1 MPRLM
6 LLIALATLL
15 SIACDSPRQRAAL
28 PFAPSGAV
36 ATPTPPP
43 PTPQPTPQ
51 PPPNGT
57 YTVSGVVKDG
67 DGAAVPDVEVRSLPE
82 RTTSDASGAYTLQIQ
97 RRQRYAGI
105 VLSKSGFEDGR
116 HGINLNADGV
126 TRADL
131 TLHRVLTINA
141 GEAVSLELKQDDP
154 VCGFEDEW
162 LCRRIRIR
170 PGALGTL
177 IAEVTPLAGSIEVA
191 LVVGEIRYPFR
202 NPMQITHPVNSV
214 SQEVA
219 VDVLVWWGFP
229 GRTAVRLATTL
240 QPL

>member
-6 LLIALATLL
+6 LLIGLATLL
-15 SIACDSPRQRAAL
+15 SLACDSSRPRTTL

-36 ATPTPPP
+36 ATPIPQ

-51 PPPNGT
+51 PAPLVT

-67 DGAAVPDVEVRSLPE
+67 DGAAVPDVAVRSAAE
-82 RTTSDASGAYTLQIQ
+82 RTTSDAGGFYTLEIQ
-97 RRQRYAGI
+97 RRQRYTGI
-105 VLSKSGFEDGR
+105 VLSKSGFEDSA
-116 HGINLNADGV
+116 HPINLIANGV

-131 TLHRVLTINA
+131 TLHRVLVINA
-141 GEAVSLELKQDDP
+141 GDSINLELKQEDP

-170 PGALGTL
+170 AGAPGTL

-191 LVVGEIRYPFR
+191 LTVGQIRYPFQQPTR
-202 NPMQITHPVNSV
+202 ITQPVNSA

-240 QPL
+240 QPQ